1 MKSLSVRILPLL
13 CILAACHSPHWHLQ
27 TGDLIFLI
35 PTGDSQ
41 GSMDEAISAAT
52 GEITHVAIVDV
63 DESGG
68 VSVIDAT
75 PRRGV
80 SRYSLDT
87 FISDNPLTEF
97 VVKRLRDTSGVSRF
111 VGNARGFIGEAY
123 DMAFMPDNGAMYC
136 SELVR
141 EAYRT
146 EDGSYLFDAPPM
158 NFKDKDGH
166 MPAFWEQSFE
176 RLGVS
181 VPQGIPG
188 TNPQDMSLS
197 PLLET
202 VETGLPGRPT
212 LR

>member
-1 MKSLSVRILPLL
+1 MERLLVHIFPLL
-13 CILAACHSPHWHLQ
+13 CILAACQSPQEHLQ

-63 DESGG
+63 DESGV

-123 DMAFMPDNGAMYC
+123 DMVFMPDNGAMYC